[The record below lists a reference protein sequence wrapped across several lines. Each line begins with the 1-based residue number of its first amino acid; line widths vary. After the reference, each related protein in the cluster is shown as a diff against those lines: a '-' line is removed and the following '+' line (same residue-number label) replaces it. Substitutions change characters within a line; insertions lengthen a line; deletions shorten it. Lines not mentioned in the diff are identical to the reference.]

1 MKRRAPNSW
10 KAKIHPALVDFAKL
24 YKETIGAWKSLGPN
38 PSWDRVAPIDER
50 HREKLEEFRKKY
62 ADVPLGSSA
71 FDLIY
76 VDGPTGWPPS
86 QRDKDQDF
94 LENLYW
100 KHYKEPLWIALQK
113 VQQGD
118 VNAYRRVM
126 RIGEY
131 YQRRRFSQGA
141 MKPAKG
147 DADHS
152 DLLEMGLDMGLG
164 KLSPEELADFF
175 DAFCPCGKIHDA
187 DALKKQRL
195 RTRKALRNIEAWIL
209 EQRSKIPTRELMTVY
224 GKNDL
229 AARAIRASD
238 GNTQLVV
245 VGERQG
251 IPPDDRIIAD
261 CCVKRDGTIA
271 IFTGS
276 KLSVLSAQRKISAA
290 FDVKTTKELFDM
302 FFPG

>member
-1 MKRRAPNSW
+1 MKRGAPSSW
-10 KAKIHPALVDFAKL
+10 KAKIHPALVDFATL
-24 YKETIGAWKSLGPN
+24 YKESVAAWKALGPN
-38 PSWDRVAPIDER
+38 PSWERIAPIDEKR
-50 HREKLEEFRKKY
+50 QEKLEEIRKKY
-62 ADVPLGSSA
+62 ADVRLGSSA

-76 VDGPTGWPPS
+76 VDGPTAWPPS
-86 QRDKDQDF
+86 QRDKDQGF
-94 LENLYW
+94 LENTYW

-118 VNAYRRVM
+118 INAYRRVT

-131 YQRRRFSQGA
+131 YQRRRVGQGP

-147 DADHS
+147 DPDHS
-152 DLLEMGLDMGLG
+152 DLLEMGLDMGLDR
-164 KLSPEELADFF
+164 LTPEELADFF

-195 RTRKALRNIEAWIL
+195 RTRKALRAIEAWMV

-224 GKNDL
+224 GKGNL
-229 AARAIRASD
+229 AAQAVRE

-245 VGERQG
+245 VGEHQG

-261 CCVKRDGTIA
+261 CYVKRDGTIVILA
-271 IFTGS
+271 GS
-276 KLSVLSAQRKISAA
+276 KLSVRSAVRKIPAA
-290 FDVKTTKELFDM
+290 FGVKTTLELFNM
-302 FFPG
+302 FFPS

>member
-1 MKRRAPNSW
+1 M
-10 KAKIHPALVDFAKL
+10 DFATL
-24 YKETIGAWKSLGPN
+24 YKESITAWKALGPN
-38 PSWDRVAPIDER
+38 PSWDRVAPIDEK

-62 ADVPLGSSA
+62 ADVRLGSSA

-86 QRDKDQDF
+86 QRDKDQGF

-131 YQRRRFSQGA
+131 YQRRRFSQGP

-147 DADHS
+147 DPDHS
-152 DLLEMGLDMGLG
+152 DLLEMGLDMGLD

-175 DAFCPCGKIHDA
+175 DTFCPCGKIHDP

-195 RTRKALRNIEAWIL
+195 RTRKALRAIEAWMV
-209 EQRSKIPTRELMTVY
+209 EQRSKIPARELMTVY
-224 GKNDL
+224 GRGDL
-229 AARAIRASD
+229 AARAIRGSD
-238 GNTQLVV
+238 GNTRLVV

-251 IPPDDRIIAD
+251 IPPDDLIIAD
-261 CCVKRDGTIA
+261 CYVKRDGTIVLL
-271 IFTGS
+271 TGS
-276 KLSVLSAQRKISAA
+276 KLSARSAWRKVPVA
-290 FDVKTTKELFDM
+290 FGVKTTKELFNM
-302 FFPG
+302 FFPD